1 MRLILL
7 GPPGAGKG
15 TQAARLVEKY
25 RIAHLS
31 TGDMLRAAIAAQTP
45 IGLKAKDIMASGALV
60 PDEVVVGII
69 ADRIEEPDCSNGFIL
84 DGFPRTVPQA
94 EALDAL
100 LKRKKL
106 KLDAVV
112 QLRVNEAIL
121 LQRVENRIT
130 QMKER
135 GEAIRADD
143 NVEALAKRLEVYRG
157 QTEPLVHYYGD
168 RRMLATVD
176 GMMSIDEVTAE
187 IGRIL
192 EAAAAPTPVK
202 PKKPVKSWVKTAKPK
217 PAAKARPAARKVKQ
231 RARPAKPA
239 KAARKGARTGTKA
252 ASKASR
258 AARRGPKTA
267 AKKTAKKVAKTRAKG
282 RKRLTKRR

>member
-69 ADRIEEPDCSNGFIL
+69 ADRIEEPDCTNGFIL

-100 LKRKKL
+100 LKQKKL

-121 LQRVENRIT
+121 LQRVENRIM
-130 QMKER
+130 QMQER

-192 EAAAAPTPVK
+192 EAAAAPTPAK
-202 PKKPVKSWVKTAKPK
+202 PKKPAKSAVKTAKSK
-217 PAAKARPAARKVKQ
+217 PAAKARPAARKARK

-239 KAARKGARTGTKA
+239 KAASKGAKA
-252 ASKASR
+252 ASKASK

>member
-1 MRLILL
+1 
-7 GPPGAGKG
+7 
-15 TQAARLVEKY
+15 
-25 RIAHLS
+25 
-31 TGDMLRAAIAAQTP
+31 MLRAAIAAKTP

-69 ADRIEEPDCSNGFIL
+69 ADRIEQGDCANGFIL

-100 LKRKKL
+100 LKQKKL

-112 QLRVNEAIL
+112 QLLVNEAIL
-121 LQRVENRIT
+121 LQRVENRIA

-176 GMMSIDEVTAE
+176 GMRSIDEVTAE

-192 EAAAAPTPVK
+192 AAAANPTPPK
-202 PKKPVKSWVKTAKPK
+202 PKKPAKSAAQLVTPK
-217 PAAKARPAARKVKQ
+217 PARKAAPAAKKAK
-231 RARPAKPA
+231 RAARAAKPA
-239 KAARKGARTGTKA
+239 KSARKAAKPTRKA
-252 ASKASR
+252 AKGA
-258 AARRGPKTA
+258 PKGLKKA
-267 AKKTAKKVAKTRAKG
+267 AKKTAKKAVKTRAKG

>member
-25 RIAHLS
+25 HIAHLS
-31 TGDMLRAAIAAQTP
+31 TGDMLRAAIAAETP

-69 ADRIEEPDCSNGFIL
+69 ADRIEQRDCANGFIL

-100 LKRKKL
+100 LKQKKL

-112 QLRVNEAIL
+112 QLLVNEAIL
-121 LQRVENRIT
+121 LQRVENRIA

-176 GMMSIDEVTAE
+176 GMKSIDEVTAE

-192 EAAAAPTPVK
+192 DAAAPSVPAK
-202 PKKPVKSWVKTAKPK
+202 PKKPAKSTVKTAKPK
-217 PAAKARPAARKVKQ
+217 PARKAAPAAKRPKKAAKASKSAKSTKKA
-231 RARPAKPA
+231 AKPAGKAA
-239 KAARKGARTGTKA
+239 KAARTG
-252 ASKASR
+252 SKR
-258 AARRGPKTA
+258 P
-267 AKKTAKKVAKTRAKG
+267 AKKTAKKAARARAKG

>member
-31 TGDMLRAAIAAQTP
+31 TGDMLRAAIAAETP

-60 PDEVVVGII
+60 PDDVVVGII
-69 ADRIEEPDCSNGFIL
+69 ADRIEQGDCANGFIL

-100 LKRKKL
+100 LKQKKL

-112 QLRVNEAIL
+112 QLLVNEAIL
-121 LQRVENRIT
+121 LQRVENRIA
-130 QMKER
+130 QMKQR

-168 RRMLATVD
+168 RRTLAAVD
-176 GMMSIDEVTAE
+176 GMKSIDEVTAE
-187 IGRIL
+187 IDRIL
-192 EAAAAPTPVK
+192 EAAAPVPAG
-202 PKKPVKSWVKTAKPK
+202 PKKPAKSAGQPAKPK
-217 PAAKARPAARKVKQ
+217 PARKAAPAARKVKKAAKAT
-231 RARPAKPA
+231 RSAKPA
-239 KAARKGARTGTKA
+239 KKAAKPARKAAKPARKA
-252 ASKASR
+252 GK
-258 AARRGPKTA
+258 KA
-267 AKKTAKKVAKTRAKG
+267 AKKPAKKAVKTRAKG